1 MFDLMD
7 KNALVTGASGGI
19 GGAIA
24 RALHAA
30 GARVGLSGTRA
41 GALDALA
48 GELGD
53 GAFAV
58 PADLSS
64 ANGAK
69 TLVKDAEA
77 ALGGIDILVNNAG
90 LTRDQ
95 LAVRMSDEDW
105 QTIWEVNL
113 MSHVYAARN
122 LIPRMAARGGG
133 YLLNTSS
140 AAGLLS
146 QIGSVTYAVTKHAAV
161 ALAEWL
167 AITHG
172 HEGIKVS
179 VLCPQAVRTAMTA
192 GNEGGVASVDGM
204 IEAEQVADTVIEA
217 LAEERFLVL
226 PHPEVAEYMRRKAGD
241 YDRWLR
247 GMQRLNQQYN
257 T

>member
-1 MFDLMD
+1 MQVAD
-7 KNALVTGASGGI
+7 KIIVVTGGASGIGRALARRFSADGAKHVVVADLNGDDAQAVADEIGGSAIALDVSNESQVIALIEATENDHGPIDLFCSNAGI
-19 GGAIA
+19 G
-24 RALHAA
+24 
-30 GARVGLSGTRA
+30 
-41 GALDALA
+41 
-48 GELGD
+48 LGR
-53 GAFAV
+53 
-58 PADLSS
+58 
-64 ANGAK
+64 
-69 TLVKDAEA
+69 
-77 ALGGIDILVNNAG
+77 GIDA
-90 LTRDQ
+90 
-95 LAVRMSDEDW
+95 SDEDW

-122 LIPRMAARGGG
+122 LIPRMSARGGG
-133 YLLNTSS
+133 YLLNTAS

-146 QIGSVTYAVTKHAAV
+146 QVGSVTSAVTKHAAV

-172 HEGIKVS
+172 RDGIKVS

-226 PHPEVAEYMRRKAGD
+226 PHPEVAKYIQNKAND

-247 GMQRLNQQYN
+247 GMQRLNDEYN
-257 T
+257 G